1 MMHSCCFLKMFEKN
15 FHFKFAQVQEEN
27 QDVEPPLKGSV
38 NVGGLGGFRDS
49 RVLPEASLRRTVFE
63 VDYAC
68 AQDCGFGSAWIR
80 IHFPPWIR
88 IQEGK
93 FVH

>member
-63 VDYAC
+63 VHYAC
-68 AQDCGFGSAWIR
+68 AQGCGSGSAWIR

-88 IQEGK
+88 ILRYELIL
-93 FVH
+93 